1 MIPIQ
6 AIWNPGKKAITFIN
20 HLPPVFC
27 LLRLPF
33 PCSAMIENSVTLGSI
48 ENARSPLPDCVGTPT
63 RDTSITSRVG
73 LCDNLRHLG
82 DDMSSSN
89 VLASLPHMCS
99 YGYGSGWDERSVFCW
114 LFMGQLQAWATC
126 HHWPTQTLSRSC
138 LTPLGP
144 VQGPASSQAAGLQ
157 GKLGN
162 VYTRATLYSA
172 CSFILILVCSTHSAA
187 SHPRLTSYMHV
198 C

>member
-20 HLPPVFC
+20 HLPPVFS
-27 LLRLPF
+27 LLRLLF
-33 PCSAMIENSVTLGSI
+33 PCRTMIENSVTLGSI
-48 ENARSPLPDCVGTPT
+48 ENARSPLPGFVGTLT

-89 VLASLPHMCS
+89 VLASFPHMCS
-99 YGYGSGWDERSVFCW
+99 YGCGSGWDEQFFC
-114 LFMGQLQAWATC
+114 LPLALHGAAPGLGYLPPLA
-126 HHWPTQTLSRSC
+126 HPDPVPSC

-144 VQGPASSQAAGLQ
+144 VQGPASPEAEGL
-157 GKLGN
+157 
-162 VYTRATLYSA
+162 
-172 CSFILILVCSTHSAA
+172 
-187 SHPRLTSYMHV
+187 
-198 C
+198 